1 MLNGIWLGLM
11 LIAIAYASFIP
22 GRMEAVTGAMLE
34 SAAGAIRLVIGLVG
48 AMVFFLG
55 LTRIAFDGGL
65 RDWLGRLVA
74 PLARRLFPEVPPEHP
89 AMASMVM
96 NMSSNM
102 MGLGNSATPFGL
114 KAMKELDRL
123 NPIRG
128 SASNAMVLFLAINTS
143 AITLFPPFGTIAV
156 RAAADSADPWAIW
169 APTLF
174 ATTCSTV
181 VAVTAYFALGRLS
194 IFKPRPPKNP
204 PVSIPE
210 VSPVEETPA
219 LEPPDE
225 EIEKATGQASRFRQW
240 IVWGFIAVV
249 VVGLGLEIARLLPEF
264 GAVGTLKALLSGW
277 LMALLVA
284 ALLLIGIGSGVN
296 AYDSMI
302 AGGREGLEVAV
313 RIVPYLVAIL
323 VAVAMFRAS
332 GALDLVITFLNPYT
346 SAIGV
351 PAEVL
356 PMALLRPLSGS
367 GAFGVMS
374 ETITTYGPD
383 TFIGYLTCT
392 LMGSTETTFYVLAL
406 YLGAA
411 GVVNGRHALAACLLG
426 DLGGFAGAVVACHWF
441 FG

>member
-22 GRMEAVTGAMLE
+22 GRMEAVTGAMLA
-34 SAAGAIRLVIGLVG
+34 SAAGAIQLVIGLVG

-55 LTRIAFDGGL
+55 LTRVAFDGGL
-65 RDWLGRLVA
+65 RAWLGRVLA
-74 PLARRLFPEVPPEHP
+74 PLARRLFPEVPPDHP

-114 KAMKELDRL
+114 KAMKELARL
-123 NPIRG
+123 NPLRG

-156 RAAADSADPWAIW
+156 RTAAGSADPWAIW

-181 VAVTAYFALGRLS
+181 AAVTAYFLLGRLS
-194 IFKPRPPKNP
+194 FFRPRPPATATQAEPSESLVEAEASTP
-204 PVSIPE
+204 PSEP
-210 VSPVEETPA
+210 SRLAPA
-219 LEPPDE
+219 RWR
-225 EIEKATGQASRFRQW
+225 SW
-240 IVWGFIAVV
+240 VVWGFIAIVF
-249 VVGLGLEIARLLPEF
+249 VGLSLETARLLPEL
-264 GAVGTLKALLSGW
+264 GAVGTLKEILSNW
-277 LMALLVA
+277 LMALLIS
-284 ALLLIGIGSGVN
+284 ALLLIGVGSGVR

-302 AGGREGLEVAV
+302 TGGREGLEVAT

-332 GALDLVITFLNPYT
+332 GALDVIIGFLNPYT
-346 SAIGV
+346 SAVGV

-374 ETITTYGPD
+374 EIITTYGPD

-411 GVVNGRHALAACLLG
+411 GVVDGRHALAACLIG
-426 DLGGFAGAVVACHWF
+426 DLGGFIGAVAACHWF